1 MKVPLD
7 YVTDT
12 HSLIWYFTED
22 TRLSKKA
29 LKIFEYSIKAGLIV
43 VPAVVLAE
51 IMFIAKKGKV
61 TLTFE
66 ETLNKIEELEN
77 FEIAPLDIAILKIAN
92 KIEGDLEMHDRLI
105 IATALYFNATLIT
118 KDIRIKEAGISLNYL
133 VNA

>member
-1 MKVPLD
+1 
-7 YVTDT
+7 
-12 HSLIWYFTED
+12 
-22 TRLSKKA
+22 
-29 LKIFEYSIKAGLIV
+29 
-43 VPAVVLAE
+43 
-51 IMFIAKKGKV
+51 MFIAKKGKV